1 MKIRYWRTKSRGYE
15 RLDGST
21 NTSNSDPRNVK
32 QVKLDPT
39 RKRRFWRRIK
49 IVPKLR
55 VLKKTTSPRKLLT
68 RLRDSYVNMMLRLA
82 NSPAI
87 GSSFGYGGEYEHDS
101 GLASSREY
109 DEKKL
114 VEIYKSM
121 LMAQGTHLVHRNVP
135 KLSSEILNL
144 L

>member
-1 MKIRYWRTKSRGYE
+1 MKIRYWRRSRGYE

-21 NTSNSDPRNVK
+21 KKSNSDPRNVK

-39 RKRRFWRRIK
+39 RKKRFWRRIK

-55 VLKKTTSPRKLLT
+55 VLKKTSPKKLLT
-68 RLRDSYVNMMLRLA
+68 RLRDAYVNMMLRLA
-82 NSPAI
+82 NSQAI
-87 GSSFGYGGEYEHDS
+87 GSSFGYGS
-101 GLASSREY
+101 GLGSREY

-121 LMAQGTHLVHRNVP
+121 LMAQGTLVQRDVP
-135 KLSSEILNL
+135 KPSSESIVP
-144 L
+144 